1 MGISVVF
8 IIVWIVVIFL
18 IAGAVGYSAS
28 KRTKA
33 QQGTTHRGAGER
45 QEYRDPVITCD
56 YCGARINTA
65 KETTC
70 PRCGA
75 TFALDDEWRARY
87 QTTRTEPEKTTVQ
100 NNRNQKI
107 AALTIMIL
115 AAAVI
120 AVAVVVIIGSS
131 AHLDREYRRNEK
143 PNEASYDDYVRA
155 DYTVVGDGVVLDSNG
170 VRVTVTG
177 FYEDHSYEKA
187 NVKIEYMVENHSGGD
202 VCLALEQVGIN
213 GCAGAY
219 GWGFLYD
226 WFKKNDA
233 VTIYETA
240 YGVPDGGIGELVLR
254 GASLFDGE
262 NYILDSKE
270 FVRIS
275 TTFTGASVPEIPAGD
290 VLYED
295 NGVTVLSLGVED
307 GRYRLAFVNG
317 TDTDYTVNSTD
328 LRINGEDADTAGLY
342 DDALPAGYVLDGAEV
357 YSFGDEPAPSAG
369 DAAEI
374 SFSFTSASA
383 PEKDFST
390 GYLRL
395 SGN

>member
-8 IIVWIVVIFL
+8 IIVWIAVIFL

-33 QQGTTHRGAGER
+33 QQGTTHRGTGER
-45 QEYRDPVITCD
+45 QRLREPVITCD
-56 YCGARINTA
+56 YCGARIDTA

-87 QTTRTEPEKTTVQ
+87 QPVEAEPEKPAVQ
-100 NNRNQKI
+100 NERNRKLI
-107 AALTIMIL
+107 VLAIVIL

-120 AVAVVVIIGSS
+120 AAAVAVIMGNST
-131 AHLDREYRRNEK
+131 HLDREYRRNEK
-143 PNEASYDDYVRA
+143 PNEASYDHYVRA
-155 DYTVVGDGVVLDSNG
+155 GYTVVGDGVVLDSNG

-226 WFKKNDA
+226 WFKKNDT

-262 NYILDSKE
+262 NYILDSKK

-275 TTFTGASVPEIPAGD
+275 STFTGASAPEKPAGV
-290 VLYED
+290 VLYKD
-295 NGVTVLSLGVED
+295 KGITVLSLGTED

-317 TDTDYTVNSTD
+317 TGTDYSVNSTD
-328 LRINGEDADTAGLY
+328 LRINGKDADTSRLY
-342 DDALPAGYVLDGAEV
+342 DDALPAGYVLGGAEV
-357 YSFGDEPAPSAG
+357 YTLIDGSAPSAG
-369 DAAEI
+369 DTAEI
-374 SFSFTSASA
+374 SFSFASASE